1 VVVSLVVDWFLS
13 TFWVH
18 GKTTGS
24 EMKNALMA
32 LYDFEERVM
41 VGYAVCLIVLG
52 VIGLEELIKGRWRS
66 ALINLFLAAISL
78 WVIFTADF
86 AMS

>member
-1 VVVSLVVDWFLS
+1 
-13 TFWVH
+13 
-18 GKTTGS
+18 
-24 EMKNALMA
+24 
-32 LYDFEERVM
+32 
-41 VGYAVCLIVLG
+41 VCLIVLG